1 MSGNLT
7 WCPAPGADDNST
19 ASVTA
24 IFRGKELRREKLEK
38 KSRLLPRQSSVGLG
52 EAAGGIGRDEE
63 RTAGGWQAALN
74 VKVVLAFAGDN
85 IEQAYAAACPSC
97 QRLFAGW
104 RPTSVELCA
113 LPRAAP
119 GNSDQWLSGVALS
132 EFSRSFSLTFPSCI
146 AVYTNDG
153 FHAIL
158 RISKHKP
165 TFLCLLYK
173 CIWLFEGGC
182 FCMILFA
189 QGLMLDCICEAEFLI
204 WSLISNTGL

>member
-1 MSGNLT
+1 MVSS
-7 WCPAPGADDNST
+7 PGSRRQFD
-19 ASVTA
+19 SVRHCD
-24 IFRGKELRREKLEK
+24 FPREGIKAGEAGE

-113 LPRAAP
+113 LPQAAP

-132 EFSRSFSLTFPSCI
+132 ECSRSFSLTFPPCI

-153 FHAIL
+153 LHAIL
-158 RISKHKP
+158 RISKHEP
-165 TFLCLLYK
+165 
-173 CIWLFEGGC
+173 
-182 FCMILFA
+182 A
-189 QGLMLDCICEAEFLI
+189 RA
-204 WSLISNTGL
+204 